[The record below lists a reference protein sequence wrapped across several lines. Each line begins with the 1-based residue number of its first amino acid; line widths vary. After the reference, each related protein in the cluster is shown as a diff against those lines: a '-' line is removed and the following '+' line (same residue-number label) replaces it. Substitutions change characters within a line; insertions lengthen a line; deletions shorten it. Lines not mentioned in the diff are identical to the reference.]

1 MCRALILVSLALL
14 GTAAAQTV
22 GSAPSSAPAPATA
35 EPQLTSPDLNPGTN
49 PDTKSASSSNELPDS
64 PGVAAARQYDV
75 VAIGE
80 ASLKASGKV
89 PGACNAWDAMG
100 MITVDPKKVDEPPP
114 PCSEL
119 VNPYQRFLDT
129 NIPIPLTW
137 KQKGY
142 LALHQTTDPGNL
154 GTIAVISAISI
165 AADSHSAY
173 GPGLKGFGKL
183 AGVSLLQS
191 ANGEFFGTFAVPS
204 LLHQDPRYYRMPDA
218 PLRKRLVYSISRSY
232 ISRSDTGKTIP
243 NYGTLAA
250 YPIVAEL
257 SNLYVPGIESDGAST
272 AKRIATGLALDP
284 VNNIINEFLPD
295 VAKRVHVRIIFVQQ
309 ILNKVAV
316 SQNGLP

>member
-1 MCRALILVSLALL
+1 MHSALVLGLL
-14 GTAAAQTV
+14 ISMGSAAAQTPDPSHTDAPAPSQV
-22 GSAPSSAPAPATA
+22 LTTPATPAGKTPSSAAAPST
-35 EPQLTSPDLNPGTN
+35 
-49 PDTKSASSSNELPDS
+49 ELPDAPS
-64 PGVAAARQYDV
+64 TIATRQLDV
-75 VAIGE
+75 VVVGK

-100 MITVDPKKVDEPPP
+100 MISVDPNKVGEPPP

-243 NYGTLAA
+243 NYGTLTA